1 MRTRFVAFAVLSM
14 IALGSAAPV
23 FAQGSDGTLVGYVR
37 DDTGAVLPG
46 VAVSATSPVL
56 IGTRTV
62 VTDAQGSFRLLN
74 LPPGQY
80 VLTAELV
87 GFTNYRQE
95 GIVMRAGA
103 TFTQNIQLKL
113 STVQETVNVI
123 GASPMLEVG
132 TPTHAVNISG
142 DFQREIPIQARKSY
156 TDFLEMTTGVISR
169 PLDDN
174 SGRMLYIGHGVDS
187 WSYVVQIEGSSA
199 VNYQDAGA
207 QNVSMSNELISDVN
221 VKIAGIPA
229 AEPMGS
235 GLVINIV
242 TKSGGDQFSGAASV
256 TYQPLKWNG
265 DNVPEGQ
272 SATADAQG
280 RGQPTKQQ
288 VQQPDL
294 AFGGPI
300 SRGKAWFFGA
310 YRYQDTETAV
320 GFTTQQVQQFQ
331 ALVPGWTPF
340 NSTSSGH
347 QPYAKV
353 TAQLSSNHQLSG
365 FWQYDRLEGGFH
377 RTIYYEP
384 ITIFAQGGSLFGM
397 KLTDAWGTN
406 TTTTFQASY
415 NNKSGAD
422 EGTFSRL
429 PGSGPQIDIH
439 QDTFLSRGLVT
450 GTGAFGTGGNV
461 QSIGLSPASMLI
473 FRGDLTHHKQGW
485 GGSHDFQTGFFAAPR
500 LHRDNLTRFVNDGFV
515 YQERALI
522 DPTNLSG
529 GTYAFH
535 ERFVSPI
542 ESQSIKSRDRDIG
555 VYVQDSWKPNQRLT
569 ITPGLR
575 VDFVRRF
582 DGIFNVVRMK
592 DTTIG
597 PRFSMTYLA
606 TEDARNVIRFSAGRV
621 HEQVN
626 GRDFSSSRAA
636 GGGRDQAIDRYYNRD
651 GSLATQVLTPAAP
664 RQLLGVEFD
673 PNLHQPYTD
682 EIIGGF
688 QKQFGG
694 RVAVDA
700 SLVHRRIADVY
711 QLVDVNGIYPEAPG
725 QPFIGFGKVDPARG
739 IYFQQ
744 TNSTWSKY
752 VYTGL
757 EVTVSKQLSNRYQF
771 LVGIHRQWQHQNG
784 TWNPTDPAR
793 FIQPDAFE
801 NDKGLWMT
809 RGNYD
814 HNSYEAHG
822 LGNAYGPTWKP
833 YTIRTAMTWL
843 APAGIV
849 IAGSYDITAG
859 PWSGAILTR
868 VAASDPR
875 FGPALIPI
883 VGGTQPNP
891 LATTNRFKFATRA
904 EGQVLGDPIRI
915 LNVKVGKK
923 FEFGGTRNFEIATN
937 IFNVF
942 NTSRSWLFNYY
953 GGEYDYNP
961 NHLQP
966 FVRANPLSANL
977 SLTYRF

>member
-1 MRTRFVAFAVLSM
+1 MRTRFVAVAVLL
-14 IALGSAAPV
+14 IVALGNHASV
-23 FAQGSDGTLVGYVR
+23 FAQGSDGTLVGYLR

-46 VAVSATSPVL
+46 VTVSATSPVL

-80 VLTAELV
+80 VLTAELA
-87 GFTNYRQE
+87 GFSNYRQE

-113 STVQETVNVI
+113 STVQETVNVV

-235 GLVINIV
+235 GLVINIA
-242 TKSGGDQFSGAASV
+242 TKSGGDQFSGAASL

-272 SATADAQG
+272 SATADSLG

-294 AFGGPI
+294 AFGGPLV
-300 SRGKAWFFGA
+300 RGRAWFFGA

-331 ALVPGWTPF
+331 ALVPGWQPF

-347 QPYAKV
+347 QPYAKL
-353 TAQLSSNHQLSG
+353 TAQLNANHQLSG

-377 RTIYYEP
+377 RSIYYEP
-384 ITIFAQGGSLFGM
+384 ITIFAQGGSLFGV

-439 QDTFLSRGLVT
+439 QDTFISRGLVT

-461 QSIGLSPASMLI
+461 QNVGLSPASMLI
-473 FRGDLTHHKQGW
+473 FRGDLTHHKQG
-485 GGSHDFQTGFFAAPR
+485 GLGSHDFQTGFFAAPR
-500 LHRDNLTRFVNDGFV
+500 LHRDNVTMAVNDGFV

-522 DPTNLSG
+522 DPTNLAG
-529 GTYAFH
+529 GTYPFH
-535 ERFVSPI
+535 ERFVSPTV
-542 ESQSIKSRDRDIG
+542 SQSIKSRDRDIG
-555 VYVQDSWKPNQRLT
+555 VYVQDSWKPNERLT

-592 DTTIG
+592 DTAIA

-606 TEDARNVIRFSAGRV
+606 TADARNVLRFSAGRV

-636 GGGRDQAIDRYYNRD
+636 GGGRDQSIDKDRQSRRQPGDRGVDRGGSKGVTRGGVRPEPAPAVHRRDYWGVPEAVWRSRGSRCLARPSPYCGRVPTGGCQWNLSRGPGTALHRLRQSGPDPRYLFSADQQHVVQGRLHGAGGDRQQAVVEPVPVPGRHPSAMAAPDGHVEPNRP
-651 GSLATQVLTPAAP
+651 GSVHPARRLRERQGLVDDP
-664 RQLLGVEFD
+664 RQLRS
-673 PNLHQPYTD
+673 Q
-682 EIIGGF
+682 
-688 QKQFGG
+688 
-694 RVAVDA
+694 
-700 SLVHRRIADVY
+700 
-711 QLVDVNGIYPEAPG
+711 QLRS
-725 QPFIGFGKVDPARG
+725 ARP
-739 IYFQQ
+739 
-744 TNSTWSKY
+744 
-752 VYTGL
+752 
-757 EVTVSKQLSNRYQF
+757 
-771 LVGIHRQWQHQNG
+771 RQ
-784 TWNPTDPAR
+784 R
-793 FIQPDAFE
+793 
-801 NDKGLWMT
+801 
-809 RGNYD
+809 
-814 HNSYEAHG
+814 
-822 LGNAYGPTWKP
+822 
-833 YTIRTAMTWL
+833 
-843 APAGIV
+843 
-849 IAGSYDITAG
+849 
-859 PWSGAILTR
+859 
-868 VAASDPR
+868 
-875 FGPALIPI
+875 
-883 VGGTQPNP
+883 
-891 LATTNRFKFATRA
+891 
-904 EGQVLGDPIRI
+904 
-915 LNVKVGKK
+915 
-923 FEFGGTRNFEIATN
+923 
-937 IFNVF
+937 
-942 NTSRSWLFNYY
+942 
-953 GGEYDYNP
+953 
-961 NHLQP
+961 
-966 FVRANPLSANL
+966 VRANLEAVHDSDGHDVAGAG
-977 SLTYRF
+977 RDRRRR